1 MLPRI
6 LLIILLLSFLGG
18 GTTWAKKKKN
28 NTTADNGPTITEVSP
43 MSVTLAMGHDAQQTY
58 TISMDTKITLDGA
71 PVSADDLRAGM
82 VAQVTLAAD
91 NQTLL
96 TLTAKDAPRV
106 TATPKPAHTN
116 VWVNVH

>member
-6 LLIILLLSFLGG
+6 LLIILLVSFLGS

-28 NTTADNGPTITEVSP
+28 GTGDAGATITEVSP
-43 MSVTLAMGHDAQQTY
+43 ASVTLAMGHDAQNTY
-58 TISMDTKITLDGA
+58 TIAGNTKITLDGA
-71 PVSADDLRAGM
+71 PVTADDLRAGM
-82 VAQVTLAAD
+82 VANVTVAAD
-91 NQTLL
+91 NETLL

-106 TATPKPAHTN
+106 TKKPTPVHDS